1 MSKEKLKGN
10 RINECLFRRN
20 MSRAELIDKTGLD
33 ASFVAKIVNGKKSNL
48 NVTTANKIATALN
61 YPIEVVFIL

>member
-33 ASFVAKIVNGKKSNL
+33 ASFVAKIVNGKKSNF
-48 NVTTANKIATALN
+48 NVTTANKIANALN
-61 YPIEVVFIL
+61 YPIEVVFIF